1 MGLPECRDSSQT
13 LGSIPMF
20 RDYAEER
27 ENKDMPKRILSIKQ
41 VLERVPISRQTLYS
55 WVAQGEFP
63 KQIQIS
69 GNRVGWD
76 EQEVDEF
83 IQGLID
89 NRDNS

>member
-1 MGLPECRDSSQT
+1 
-13 LGSIPMF
+13 
-20 RDYAEER
+20 
-27 ENKDMPKRILSIKQ
+27 MPKRILSIKQ

-69 GNRVGWD
+69 SNRVGWD